1 MGERE
6 YSQMMGPMQQS
17 SAKIKLFGTRNSPPA
32 YSIRDFLQ
40 RSVVAFDWI
49 ELWNDEEARSLAVP
63 SETPASTVIQTMVR
77 T

>member
-17 SAKIKLFGTRNSPPA
+17 SAKIKLFGTGNLPPA

-49 ELWNDEEARSLAVP
+49 ELQNDEEELPP
-63 SETPASTVIQTMVR
+63 SN
-77 T
+77 